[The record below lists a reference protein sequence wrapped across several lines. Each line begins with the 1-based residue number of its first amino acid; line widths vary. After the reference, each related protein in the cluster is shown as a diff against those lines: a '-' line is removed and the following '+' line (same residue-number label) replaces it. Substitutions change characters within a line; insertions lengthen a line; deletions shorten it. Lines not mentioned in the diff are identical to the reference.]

1 MKPLFSTGIASLDRL
16 LGGGIPQRQTLI
28 VTGDPGTGKT
38 VLCSQIAFA
47 HAARG
52 SSVVLATL
60 ASEAQDKLMAELEG
74 FSFFDADRVGN
85 ELFVVSAYPWVQK
98 GPKEARDLL
107 LKTVKERKAKLLFV
121 DGVRSLRDLWQDEAK
136 LRGFLYELNVG
147 LAQLDAV
154 ALFTTEYPL
163 RKLMEFPE
171 ATTVD
176 GIVSLSALHFG
187 GRVVRRVQV
196 AKLRGRPHLTGE
208 HLMHIKSEGITIVPR
223 LEEVT
228 DADQDFQPSAE
239 RCAFGLPE
247 LDEVINGGLPA
258 MSTTLLAGTTGVG
271 KTLLSAKFI
280 ATGAAR
286 GEPGLLVS
294 YSEPVARLVARA
306 RAVAIDIE
314 PLMRTGSMHVR
325 YRASTNLEGDDLIAE
340 ILQQTR
346 QLGIKRLVVD
356 GIGEVEESILEKER
370 VRGVLTSLIVQLRD
384 LGVTTLFIKEVPK
397 LAGPDVDFS
406 DTPISIT
413 AENMLFFRQVEL
425 RGRLHRVLSVLKMRE
440 SGYDPHVREFE
451 IGSEGL
457 RVLGPLDSAEG
468 LLTGVARYL
477 PKQEN
482 DNETQ
487 GADRGR

>member
-1 MKPLFSTGIASLDRL
+1 MNSKPILSTGIASLDRL
-16 LGGGIPQRQTLI
+16 LGGGIPARQTVI

-60 ASEAQDKLMAELEG
+60 ASESQDKLMAELEG
-74 FSFFDADRVGN
+74 FSFFDADRIGN
-85 ELFVVSAYPWVQK
+85 ELFVVSAYPWVQQ
-98 GPKEARDLL
+98 GPKEAKDLL

-154 ALFTTEYPL
+154 ALLTTEYPL

-176 GIVSLSALHFG
+176 GIVSLSALRFG
-187 GRVVRRVQV
+187 GRIVRRVQV
-196 AKLRGRPHLTGE
+196 AKLRGRAHLTGE
-208 HLMHIKSEGITIVPR
+208 HLMHIRNGGIDIVPR
-223 LEEVT
+223 LEEIT
-228 DADQDFQPSAE
+228 AADQDFQPSSQ

-247 LDEVINGGLPA
+247 LDAIISGGLPA
-258 MSTTLLAGTTGVG
+258 MSTTLLAGSTGVG
-271 KTLLSAKFI
+271 KTLLATKFI
-280 ATGAAR
+280 ATGAAT

-294 YSEPVARLVARA
+294 YSEPVGRLVARA
-306 RAVAIDIE
+306 RGVAIDVE
-314 PLMRTGSMHVR
+314 PLMRAGSMHVR
-325 YRASTNLEGDDLIAE
+325 YRASTNLEGDDLVAE
-340 ILQQTR
+340 VLQQTR
-346 QLGIKRLVVD
+346 ELGIKRLVVD
-356 GIGEVEESILEKER
+356 GIGEVEESILEKDR
-370 VRGVLTSLIVQLRD
+370 VRGMLTSLIVQLRD
-384 LGVTTLFIKEVPK
+384 WGVTTLFIKEVPK
-397 LAGPDVDFS
+397 LASPDLDFS

-425 RGRLHRVLSVLKMRE
+425 CGRLHRVASVLKMRE

-451 IGSEGL
+451 ISSEGL
-457 RVLGPLDSAEG
+457 RVLGPLAAAEG
-468 LLTGVARYL
+468 LLTGVARYQPRL
-477 PKQEN
+477 EN
-482 DNETQ
+482 K
-487 GADRGR
+487 GL